1 MDVDWHQIQYN
12 RPKLFPAN
20 SLYIQ
25 NNITLKNRVLENSK
39 DIPA

>member
-1 MDVDWHQIQYN
+1 MDVDWHQIQYMGQSCLQ
-12 RPKLFPAN
+12 PN